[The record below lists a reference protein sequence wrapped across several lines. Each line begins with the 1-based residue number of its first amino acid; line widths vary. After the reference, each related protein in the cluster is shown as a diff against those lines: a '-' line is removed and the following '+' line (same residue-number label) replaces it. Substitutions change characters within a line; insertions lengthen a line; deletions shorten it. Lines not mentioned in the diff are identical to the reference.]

1 MQKAS
6 GKSVNI
12 ATIQKDKMQ
21 LNEVSASILDIE
33 SNTKRLTN
41 SQRKYND
48 EMRNG
53 NTAAG
58 LAGKIQSIV
67 AVYAGV

>member
-1 MQKAS
+1 
-6 GKSVNI
+6 
-12 ATIQKDKMQ
+12 MQ

-33 SNTKRLTN
+33 SNTKRSTN

-48 EMRNG
+48 EMHNG

-67 AVYAGV
+67 AVYAGG